1 MALRMIKTG
10 IDASVH
16 QTERILRLCLIV
28 SLVFHAVLVFTLQ
41 TAFPTYLTGEDLRIY
56 RVDLIR
62 PPVEDLD
69 MDVKPDTDISKPQE
83 PVASQASSE
92 DSQETIS
99 LDTDD
104 KRYVSYAQAI
114 KERIAGQWKYPQEAR
129 KKKLEG
135 RLVAL
140 FSLNREGALTR
151 LDITKTSGHEV
162 LDREAER
169 AIQSAAPFPP
179 FPSTITVSRLN
190 INVSFD
196 YTLTAKTPRK

>member
-16 QTERILRLCLIV
+16 QTEKILRLCLIV

-41 TAFPTYLTGEDLRIY
+41 TAFPTYLAGEDLRIY

-83 PVASQASSE
+83 PVTSQASSE
-92 DSQETIS
+92 DTQETIS

-140 FSLNREGALTR
+140 FSLDREGALTR
-151 LDITKTSGHEV
+151 LDITKTSGHDV

-179 FPSTITVSRLN
+179 FPSTITVSLLN

-196 YTLTAKTPRK
+196 YALSRKK

>member
-1 MALRMIKTG
+1 MVLRMIKAAT
-10 IDASVH
+10 DLPVH
-16 QTERILRLCLIV
+16 QTEKILRICLIV
-28 SLVFHAVLVFTLQ
+28 SLAFHVVMVLTLQ
-41 TAFPTYLTGEDLRIY
+41 NAVPTFLAGEYLRTY
-56 RVDLIR
+56 RVELLR
-62 PPVEDLD
+62 PPVDD
-69 MDVKPDTDISKPQE
+69 MDLEEKPDTDIVKPEE
-83 PVASQASSE
+83 PAAPKPSSVE
-92 DSQETIS
+92 SQETIS
-99 LDTDD
+99 LDTED
-104 KRYVSYAQAI
+104 KRYVTYAQAI

-151 LDITKTSGHEV
+151 MEVTRSSGHDV

-179 FPSTITVSRLN
+179 FPSTISVSRLN

-196 YTLTAKTPRK
+196 YTLTKKK

>member
-1 MALRMIKTG
+1 MALRMIKPGT
-10 IDASVH
+10 DTSVH

-41 TAFPTYLTGEDLRIY
+41 TAFPTYLAGEDLRIY

-83 PVASQASSE
+83 PVTSQASSE
-92 DSQETIS
+92 DTQETIS

-140 FSLNREGALTR
+140 FSLDREGALTR
-151 LDITKTSGHEV
+151 LDITKTSGHDV

-179 FPSTITVSRLN
+179 FPSTITVSLLN

-196 YTLTAKTPRK
+196 YALSRKK

>member
-1 MALRMIKTG
+1 MALRIIKAAT
-10 IDASVH
+10 DAAGH
-16 QTERILRLCLIV
+16 PTEKILRTCLIL
-28 SLVFHAVLVFTLQ
+28 SLAFHAVMLLALQ
-41 TAFPTYLTGEDLRIY
+41 NAIPTYLAGEELRIY
-56 RVDLIR
+56 RVELLR
-62 PPVEDLD
+62 PPIDDLD
-69 MDVKPDTDISKPQE
+69 LAGKPDTDISKPEE
-83 PVASQASSE
+83 PAASKTSSE
-92 DSQETIS
+92 ETQETIS

-104 KRYVSYAQAI
+104 KRYVTYAQAI

-129 KKKLEG
+129 KKRLEG

-151 LDITKTSGHEV
+151 MEITRSSGHEV

-169 AIQSAAPFPP
+169 AVQSAAPFPP

-196 YTLTAKTPRK
+196 YTLSKKK

>member
-1 MALRMIKTG
+1 MALRIIKAAT
-10 IDASVH
+10 DAAGH
-16 QTERILRLCLIV
+16 PTEKILRTCLIL
-28 SLVFHAVLVFTLQ
+28 SLAFHAVMLLALQ
-41 TAFPTYLTGEDLRIY
+41 NAIPTYLAGEELRVY
-56 RVDLIR
+56 RVELLR
-62 PPVEDLD
+62 PPIDDLD
-69 MDVKPDTDISKPQE
+69 LAEKPDTDISKPEE
-83 PVASQASSE
+83 PAASKTSSE
-92 DSQETIS
+92 ETQETIS

-104 KRYVSYAQAI
+104 KRYVTYAQAI

-129 KKKLEG
+129 KKRLEG

-151 LDITKTSGHEV
+151 MEITRSSGHEV

-169 AIQSAAPFPP
+169 AVQSAAPFPP

-196 YTLTAKTPRK
+196 YTLSKKK

>member
-28 SLVFHAVLVFTLQ
+28 SLVFHAVLVLTLQ
-41 TAFPTYLTGEDLRIY
+41 TAFPTYLAGEDLRIY

-69 MDVKPDTDISKPQE
+69 MDVKPDTDISKPQDT
-83 PVASQASSE
+83 VTSQASSE

-140 FSLNREGALTR
+140 FSLNREGALIR
-151 LDITKTSGHEV
+151 LDITKTSGHDV
-162 LDREAER
+162 LDREAES

-196 YTLTAKTPRK
+196 YTLSKKK

>member
-1 MALRMIKTG
+1 MALRIIKAAT
-10 IDASVH
+10 DAAGH
-16 QTERILRLCLIV
+16 PTEKILRTCLIL
-28 SLVFHAVLVFTLQ
+28 SLAFHAVMILALQ
-41 TAFPTYLTGEDLRIY
+41 NAIPTYLAGEELRVY
-56 RVDLIR
+56 RVELLR
-62 PPVEDLD
+62 PPIDDLD
-69 MDVKPDTDISKPQE
+69 LAEKPDTDISKPEE
-83 PVASQASSE
+83 PAASKTSSE
-92 DSQETIS
+92 ETQETIS

-104 KRYVSYAQAI
+104 KRYVTYAQAI

-129 KKKLEG
+129 KKRLEG

-151 LDITKTSGHEV
+151 MEITRSSGHEV

-169 AIQSAAPFPP
+169 AVQSAAPFPP

-196 YTLTAKTPRK
+196 YTLSKKK

>member
-1 MALRMIKTG
+1 MIKTG

-41 TAFPTYLTGEDLRIY
+41 TAFPTYLAGEDLRIY

-83 PVASQASSE
+83 PVTSQASSE
-92 DSQETIS
+92 DTQETIS

-140 FSLNREGALTR
+140 FSLDREGALTR
-151 LDITKTSGHEV
+151 LDITKTSGHDV

-179 FPSTITVSRLN
+179 FPSTITVSLLN

-196 YTLTAKTPRK
+196 YALSRKK

>member
-1 MALRMIKTG
+1 MALRIIKAAT
-10 IDASVH
+10 DASVH
-16 QTERILRLCLIV
+16 QTEKILRTCLIL
-28 SLVFHAVLVFTLQ
+28 SLAFHAVMVLALQ
-41 TAFPTYLTGEDLRIY
+41 SVIPTYLAGEDLRIFT
-56 RVDLIR
+56 VELLR
-62 PPVEDLD
+62 PPVDD
-69 MDVKPDTDISKPQE
+69 MDLTEKPDTDISKPEE
-83 PVASQASSE
+83 PAASKTSPEETQ
-92 DSQETIS
+92 DTIS

-104 KRYVSYAQAI
+104 KRYVTYAQAI

-140 FSLNREGALTR
+140 FSLDREGALTR
-151 LDITKTSGHEV
+151 MEITRSSGHEV

-169 AIQSAAPFPP
+169 AVQSAAPFPP

-196 YTLTAKTPRK
+196 YTLSRKK

>member
-1 MALRMIKTG
+1 
-10 IDASVH
+10 
-16 QTERILRLCLIV
+16 
-28 SLVFHAVLVFTLQ
+28 LVFHAVLVFTLQ

-83 PVASQASSE
+83 PVASQAASE

-151 LDITKTSGHEV
+151 LDITKASGHDV

-179 FPSTITVSRLN
+179 FPSTVTVSRLN

-196 YTLTAKTPRK
+196 YTLARKK

>member
-1 MALRMIKTG
+1 MALRIVKAAT
-10 IDASVH
+10 DAVGH
-16 QTERILRLCLIV
+16 PTEKILRTCLIL
-28 SLVFHAVLVFTLQ
+28 SLAFHAVMLLALQ
-41 TAFPTYLTGEDLRIY
+41 NAIPTYLAGEDLRIY
-56 RVDLIR
+56 RVELLR
-62 PPVEDLD
+62 PPIDDLD
-69 MDVKPDTDISKPQE
+69 LAEKPDTDISKPEE
-83 PVASQASSE
+83 PAASKTSSE
-92 DSQETIS
+92 ETQETIS

-104 KRYVSYAQAI
+104 KRYVTYAQAI

-129 KKKLEG
+129 KKRLEG

-151 LDITKTSGHEV
+151 MEITRSSGHEV

-169 AIQSAAPFPP
+169 AVQSAAPFPP

-196 YTLTAKTPRK
+196 YTLSKKK

>member
-1 MALRMIKTG
+1 MVLRMIKAAT
-10 IDASVH
+10 DLPVH
-16 QTERILRLCLIV
+16 QTEKILLICLIV
-28 SLVFHAVLVFTLQ
+28 SLAFHVVMVLTLQ
-41 TAFPTYLTGEDLRIY
+41 NAVPTFLAGEYLRTY
-56 RVDLIR
+56 RVELLR
-62 PPVEDLD
+62 PPVDD
-69 MDVKPDTDISKPQE
+69 MDLEEKPDTDIVKPEE
-83 PVASQASSE
+83 PAAPKPSSVE
-92 DSQETIS
+92 SQETIS
-99 LDTDD
+99 LDTED
-104 KRYVSYAQAI
+104 KRYVTYAQAI

-151 LDITKTSGHEV
+151 MEVTRSSGHDV

-179 FPSTITVSRLN
+179 FPSTISVSRLN

-196 YTLTAKTPRK
+196 YTLTKKK

>member
-1 MALRMIKTG
+1 MALRMIKPGT
-10 IDASVH
+10 DTSVH

-41 TAFPTYLTGEDLRIY
+41 TAFPTYLAGEDLRIY

-83 PVASQASSE
+83 PVTSQASSE
-92 DSQETIS
+92 DTQETIS

-140 FSLNREGALTR
+140 FSLDREGALTR
-151 LDITKTSGHEV
+151 MDITKSSGHEV

-169 AIQSAAPFPP
+169 AVQSAAPFPP

-196 YTLTAKTPRK
+196 YTLSKKK

>member
-41 TAFPTYLTGEDLRIY
+41 TAFPTYLAGEDLRIY

-83 PVASQASSE
+83 PVTSQASSE

-140 FSLNREGALTR
+140 FSLDREGALTR
-151 LDITKTSGHEV
+151 LDITKTSGHDV

-179 FPSTITVSRLN
+179 FPSTITVSLLN

-196 YTLTAKTPRK
+196 YTLSKKK

>member
-1 MALRMIKTG
+1 MALGMIKTRT
-10 IDASVH
+10 DASSH
-16 QTERILRLCLIV
+16 QTERILRSCLMVSLAFHGLIV
-28 SLVFHAVLVFTLQ
+28 LTLQ
-41 TAFPTYLTGEDLRIY
+41 NAFPTFLAGENLRIY
-56 RVDLIR
+56 NVELIR
-62 PPVEDLD
+62 PPVEGMDL
-69 MDVKPDTDISKPQE
+69 VEKPDTDISKPE
-83 PVASQASSE
+83 ESSASPPSPE

-99 LDTDD
+99 LDTED

-135 RLVAL
+135 KLVAL
-140 FSLNREGALTR
+140 FSLNKEGYLTR
-151 LDITKTSGHEV
+151 VEITQSSSHEV

-179 FPSTITVSRLN
+179 FPSTVTVSRLN

-196 YTLTAKTPRK
+196 YTLSRKK

>member
-1 MALRMIKTG
+1 MVPRIIKAAT
-10 IDASVH
+10 DLPVH
-16 QTERILRLCLIV
+16 PTERILRICLIV
-28 SLVFHAVLVFTLQ
+28 SLAFHVVMVLTLQ
-41 TAFPTYLTGEDLRIY
+41 NAVPNFLAEEYLRTY
-56 RVDLIR
+56 RVELLR
-62 PPVEDLD
+62 PPVDD
-69 MDVKPDTDISKPQE
+69 MDLEEKPDTDIAKPEE
-83 PVASQASSE
+83 PAAPKPSSE
-92 DSQETIS
+92 ESQETIS

-104 KRYVSYAQAI
+104 KRYVTYAQAI
-114 KERIAGQWKYPQEAR
+114 KERIAGQWTYPQEAR

-151 LDITKTSGHEV
+151 MEITRSSGHEV

-196 YTLTAKTPRK
+196 YTLSKKR

>member
-1 MALRMIKTG
+1 MALRMITAAT
-10 IDASVH
+10 DASV
-16 QTERILRLCLIV
+16 QQKERILRTCLIL
-28 SLVFHAVLVFTLQ
+28 SLAFHAVMVLVLQ
-41 TAFPTYLTGEDLRIY
+41 NAVPTYLAGEELRVY
-56 RVDLIR
+56 RVELLR
-62 PPVEDLD
+62 PPVDDLD
-69 MDVKPDTDISKPQE
+69 LAEKPDTDIAKHEE
-83 PVASQASSE
+83 PAAAKTSSDE
-92 DSQETIS
+92 SQETIS

-104 KRYVSYAQAI
+104 KRYVTYAQAI

-151 LDITKTSGHEV
+151 MEITRSSGHEV

-169 AIQSAAPFPP
+169 AVQSAAPFPP

-196 YTLTAKTPRK
+196 YTLSKKK

>member
-1 MALRMIKTG
+1 MALRIIKAAT
-10 IDASVH
+10 DASAH
-16 QTERILRLCLIV
+16 QTEKILRICLIV
-28 SLVFHAVLVFTLQ
+28 SLAFHAVLVLTLQ
-41 TAFPTYLTGEDLRIY
+41 SAFPTYLAGEDLRIY
-56 RVDLIR
+56 RVELMR
-62 PPVEDLD
+62 PPVDDLD
-69 MDVKPDTDISKPQE
+69 LAEKPDTDISKPEE
-83 PVASQASSE
+83 PAASKPSE

-99 LDTDD
+99 LDTED

-135 RLVAL
+135 RLVVL
-140 FSLNREGALTR
+140 FSLNREGGLTR
-151 LDITKTSGHEV
+151 LDITKTSGQEV

-179 FPSTITVSRLN
+179 FPGHITVSRLN

-196 YTLTAKTPRK
+196 YTLARRK

>member
-1 MALRMIKTG
+1 MALRIIKAAT
-10 IDASVH
+10 DASGH
-16 QTERILRLCLIV
+16 PTEKILRTCLIL
-28 SLVFHAVLVFTLQ
+28 SLAFHAVMVLALQ
-41 TAFPTYLTGEDLRIY
+41 TAVPTYLAGEELRIY
-56 RVDLIR
+56 RVELLR
-62 PPVEDLD
+62 PPIDDLD
-69 MDVKPDTDISKPQE
+69 LAEKPDTDISKPEE
-83 PVASQASSE
+83 PAASKTSSE
-92 DSQETIS
+92 ETQETIS

-104 KRYVSYAQAI
+104 KRYVTYAQAI

-129 KKKLEG
+129 KKRLEG

-151 LDITKTSGHEV
+151 MEITRSSGHEV

-169 AIQSAAPFPP
+169 AVQSAAPFPP

-196 YTLTAKTPRK
+196 YTLSKKK

>member
-1 MALRMIKTG
+1 MALRIIKAAT
-10 IDASVH
+10 DASGH
-16 QTERILRLCLIV
+16 PTEKILRTCLIL
-28 SLVFHAVLVFTLQ
+28 SLAFHAVMVLALQ
-41 TAFPTYLTGEDLRIY
+41 NAIPTYLAGEDLRIY
-56 RVDLIR
+56 RVELLR
-62 PPVEDLD
+62 PPIDDLD
-69 MDVKPDTDISKPQE
+69 LAEKPDTDISKPEE
-83 PVASQASSE
+83 PAASKTSSE
-92 DSQETIS
+92 ETQETIS

-104 KRYVSYAQAI
+104 KRYVTYAQAI

-129 KKKLEG
+129 KKRLEG

-151 LDITKTSGHEV
+151 MEITRSSGHEV

-169 AIQSAAPFPP
+169 AVQSAAPFPP

-196 YTLTAKTPRK
+196 YTLSKKK

>member
-41 TAFPTYLTGEDLRIY
+41 TAFPTYLAGEDLRIY

-83 PVASQASSE
+83 PVASQAASE

-140 FSLNREGALTR
+140 FSLDREGALTR
-151 LDITKTSGHEV
+151 LDITKTSGHDV

-179 FPSTITVSRLN
+179 FPSTITVSLLN

-196 YTLTAKTPRK
+196 YTLSKKK

>member
-1 MALRMIKTG
+1 MALRIIKAAT
-10 IDASVH
+10 DAAGH
-16 QTERILRLCLIV
+16 PTEKILRTCLIL
-28 SLVFHAVLVFTLQ
+28 SLAFHAVMVLALQ
-41 TAFPTYLTGEDLRIY
+41 NAIPTYLAGEDLRIY
-56 RVDLIR
+56 RVELLR
-62 PPVEDLD
+62 PPIDDLD
-69 MDVKPDTDISKPQE
+69 LAEKPDTDISKPEE
-83 PVASQASSE
+83 PAASKTSSE
-92 DSQETIS
+92 ETQETIS

-104 KRYVSYAQAI
+104 KRYVTYAQAI

-129 KKKLEG
+129 KKRLEG

-151 LDITKTSGHEV
+151 MEITRSSGHEV

-169 AIQSAAPFPP
+169 AVQSAAPFPP

-196 YTLTAKTPRK
+196 YTLSKKK

>member
-1 MALRMIKTG
+1 MALRIIKAAT
-10 IDASVH
+10 DVSVH
-16 QTERILRLCLIV
+16 QTERLLRICLIV
-28 SLVFHAVLVFTLQ
+28 SLAFHVVMVLALQ
-41 TAFPTYLTGEDLRIY
+41 NAIPTYLAGEDLRIY
-56 RVDLIR
+56 RVELLR
-62 PPVEDLD
+62 PPVDD
-69 MDVKPDTDISKPQE
+69 MDLAEKPDTDILKPEEPAASKT
-83 PVASQASSE
+83 SSE
-92 DSQETIS
+92 ETQDTIS

-104 KRYVSYAQAI
+104 KRYVTYAQAI

-151 LDITKTSGHEV
+151 MDITKSSGHEV

-169 AIQSAAPFPP
+169 AVRSAAPFPP

-196 YTLTAKTPRK
+196 YTLSKKK

>member
-10 IDASVH
+10 TDASVH
-16 QTERILRLCLIV
+16 QAERIPRLCLIV

-135 RLVAL
+135 RLLAL

-151 LDITKTSGHEV
+151 MEITKSSGHEV

-169 AIQSAAPFPP
+169 AVQSAAPFPP

-196 YTLTAKTPRK
+196 YTLSKKK